1 MATKTKSISIAEIEA
16 KELSIAYP
24 DVNYYVIAKKHKSA
38 LCYSIDW
45 LAMRKINNEGY
56 YPVCVYKNGK
66 RY

>member
-1 MATKTKSISIAEIEA
+1 MARKTNSISNVEKEA
-16 KELSIAYP
+16 KELSMQHP
-24 DVNYYVIAKKHKSA
+24 DCYYYVIAKKYKGA